1 MCSSLLQ
8 KIVCSVS
15 KSKSK
20 KMMKKV
26 GVQAHVVS
34 HVLYVNPFQTK
45 NILRSSPKCVR
56 SLSSKAS
63 LRLKLLKRGATLP
76 LTALAMW
83 LMCGHRGECELD
95 GDQIFQI
102 PSNVVHYFIP
112 PSKKNMMLRELLHR
126 AFTLSPTHR
135 APMLL
140 FLYIVITCWLTI
152 SMTTSISADVF
163 IRYECVGLFSSL
175 SSQLETL
182 HSCLAAHFGG
192 VTFCGNFTICALAK
206 SLGDAAPDPR
216 SAFISFT
223 FIFLCSH
230 MLTPGTTLT
239 PSAIKCM
246 SIK

>member
-1 MCSSLLQ
+1 
-8 KIVCSVS
+8 
-15 KSKSK
+15 
-20 KMMKKV
+20 MKKR

-45 NILRSSPKCVR
+45 NILRSFPKCVK

-63 LRLKLLKRGATLP
+63 LRLKLLKRGATFP

-83 LMCGHRGECELD
+83 LVCGHRGERELD

-102 PSNVVHYFIP
+102 PSHVVHYSIP
-112 PSKKNMMLRELLHR
+112 PSKKNMMLQELLHR

-163 IRYECVGLFSSL
+163 MRYELFSSL

-192 VTFCGNFTICALAK
+192 VIFCGNFTICALAK
-206 SLGDAAPDPR
+206 SLGDATPDPR

-223 FIFLCSH
+223 LIFLCSH
-230 MLTPGTTLT
+230 ILTPGTTLT
-239 PSAIKCM
+239 PSAIKSM